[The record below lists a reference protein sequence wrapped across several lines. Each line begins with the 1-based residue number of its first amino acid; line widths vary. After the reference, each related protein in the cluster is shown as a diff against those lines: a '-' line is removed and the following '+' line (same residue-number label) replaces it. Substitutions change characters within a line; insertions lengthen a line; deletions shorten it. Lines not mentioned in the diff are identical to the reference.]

1 MGGIKGAAEYESLLI
16 KHYPKYKD
24 KSNPGIR
31 MMGPQA
37 IAHIVIM
44 LFIII
49 GNVTFFIER
58 KRERSG
64 KGRVS

>member
-24 KSNPGIR
+24 KSNPGIQ

-49 GNVTFFIER
+49 GNITFFIER
-58 KRERSG
+58 RRERSG
-64 KGRVS
+64 GGR